1 MPSAPTAS
9 TALSSLRKTTTTH
22 LTVLSAI
29 SSSAFVLAYALSPS
43 RARHPYLLWSALF
56 VGASSLGDFLL
67 QPVNAKTGSAAAR
80 AKAEAKRSVK
90 SAKEGRPARAMDASY
105 EVVGDSDTPDSER
118 ESEVEEE
125 VNGEEVRSLMEA
137 YVLGLGIRGLVS
149 GAGFV
154 MSVVGIWGD
163 GA

>member
-1 MPSAPTAS
+1 M
-9 TALSSLRKTTTTH
+9 
-22 LTVLSAI
+22 
-29 SSSAFVLAYALSPS
+29 
-43 RARHPYLLWSALF
+43 
-56 VGASSLGDFLL
+56 
-67 QPVNAKTGSAAAR
+67 
-80 AKAEAKRSVK
+80 KAEAKRSVK
-90 SAKEGRPARAMDASY
+90 EGRAVKGMEASY

-137 YVLGLGIRGLVS
+137 YVLGLGIRGFVS